1 MRISSLFDESNAI
14 NIEENLDRA
23 AGAPGNGK
31 ML

>member
-14 NIEENLDRA
+14 NIEKNLDKA
-23 AGAPGNGK
+23 TGALGNGK